1 MTDPR
6 ILLMQPVD
14 EPLYGQAARAAAEA
28 LRTPVDEPLWGETAK
43 RIGEALRR
51 PTV

>member
-14 EPLYGQAARAAAEA
+14 EPLYGEASKTAARA
-28 LRTPVDEPLWGETAK
+28 LRAPVDEPLYGWTA
-43 RIGEALRR
+43 RVIGQALRR
-51 PTV
+51 PAA